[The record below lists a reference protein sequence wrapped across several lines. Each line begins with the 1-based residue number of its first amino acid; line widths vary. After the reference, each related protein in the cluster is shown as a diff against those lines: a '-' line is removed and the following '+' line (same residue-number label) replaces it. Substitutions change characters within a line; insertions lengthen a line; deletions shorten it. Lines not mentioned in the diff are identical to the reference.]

1 MINIYPSYYK
11 SFKCIAG
18 NCPDTCCAKWEI
30 VVDGDSANFYI
41 GIKTSFGERLQAS
54 MKVDDDG
61 DTIFINKNK
70 RCPFLNDSGL
80 CDIYTELGEDCL
92 CSTCEKFPRFSVC
105 FGGTTEYGLSLSCPA
120 ACELIMNNDLALISD
135 IDDSEPEL
143 NELDADLFLK
153 LKGLR
158 EEILSNRD
166 TPELTADFDTELF
179 KSFEYLTEKGREVF
193 LNLNSD
199 IELRWSAELR
209 RIYDYYIYRYLL
221 ASVYDGCES
230 FALMLSSFAVRAIF
244 AASQSG
250 DLTLSEAA
258 VLFSKEIE
266 HSDNNLS
273 LFKTA

>member
-30 VVDGDSANFYI
+30 VVDGDSANFYK
-41 GIKTSFGERLQAS
+41 GIKTLFGERLRAS

-61 DTIFINKNK
+61 DTIFINKNN

-158 EEILSNRD
+158 EEILSNRG
-166 TPELTADFDTELF
+166 TPELTSDFDTELF

-230 FALMLSSFAVRAIF
+230 FALTLSSFAVRAVF
-244 AASQSG
+244 AALQSCN
-250 DLTLSEAA
+250 LTLSEAA

-266 HSDNNLS
+266 HSDYNLS